1 MAIFEVW
8 DIVKV
13 SFPYTDRPVRQ
24 RRPALVV
31 AADEIEAAHGLI
43 WLIMITSVEN
53 RGWPDDVR
61 ISDLRAA
68 GLPAPSI
75 VRPAKIATVD
85 ARDAQR
91 LGTLPIAD
99 RGAVA
104 SRLRAILSVA
114 IDKSRQARRF
124 RQRPD
129 L

>member
-13 SFPYTDRPVRQ
+13 PFPYTDRPVRQ
-24 RRPALVV
+24 RRPGLVI
-31 AADEIEAAHGLI
+31 AADEMEAAHGLI
-43 WLIMITSVEN
+43 WLIMITSADN
-53 RGWPDDVR
+53 RGRPDDVR
-61 ISDLRAA
+61 ISDLHAA
-68 GLPAPSI
+68 GLPAPSV

-85 ARDAQR
+85 AREAQR

-99 RGAVA
+99 REAVG
-104 SRLRAILSVA
+104 SRLHGILGA
-114 IDKSRQARRF
+114 AFDNSRQAQRS